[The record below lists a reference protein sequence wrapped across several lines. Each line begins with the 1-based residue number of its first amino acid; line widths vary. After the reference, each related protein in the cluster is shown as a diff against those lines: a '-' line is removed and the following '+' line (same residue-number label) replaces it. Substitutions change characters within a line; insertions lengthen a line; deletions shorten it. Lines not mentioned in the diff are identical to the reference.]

1 MFSCGLLP
9 VITRPTRL
17 HHTSATLIDHI
28 FESNK
33 IKRHIAGIIVC
44 SISDHFPTF
53 YIEECKT
60 EKFNPKPF
68 KTRIINSQTI
78 PGYLNI
84 LKTAPWGNVI
94 QDNPKQAF
102 DNFFQLISESG
113 DVAFPEVEVKPKLSS
128 TFRSPWMSKGLLISS
143 KNKSKLFS
151 KKVKCPSFYN
161 TEVFKDYNIIFN
173 KCKKRS

>member
-33 IKRHIAGIIVC
+33 TKRHIAGIIVC

-60 EKFNPKPF
+60 EKVNPKPF
-68 KTRIINSQTI
+68 KTRIINSQTM
-78 PGYLNI
+78 
-84 LKTAPWGNVI
+84 ARSW
-94 QDNPKQAF
+94 
-102 DNFFQLISESG
+102 SES
-113 DVAFPEVEVKPKLSS
+113 
-128 TFRSPWMSKGLLISS
+128 RSWREARSWRGAWSWREDPSPGGGG
-143 KNKSKLFS
+143 KSAEGRRGQGTY
-151 KKVKCPSFYN
+151 SF
-161 TEVFKDYNIIFN
+161 VFKSNLVPL
-173 KCKKRS
+173 

>member
-33 IKRHIAGIIVC
+33 TKRHIAGIIVC

-60 EKFNPKPF
+60 EKVNPKPF

-78 PGYLNI
+78 PGYLKI
-84 LKTAPWGNVI
+84 LKTAPWGNMFL
-94 QDNPKQAF
+94 DNAKQAF

-113 DVAFPEVEVKPKLSS
+113 DVAVPEVEVKPKLSS

-143 KNKSKLFS
+143 KNKSKLIS
-151 KKVKCPSFYN
+151 KKVKNPSF
-161 TEVFKDYNIIFN
+161 
-173 KCKKRS
+173 